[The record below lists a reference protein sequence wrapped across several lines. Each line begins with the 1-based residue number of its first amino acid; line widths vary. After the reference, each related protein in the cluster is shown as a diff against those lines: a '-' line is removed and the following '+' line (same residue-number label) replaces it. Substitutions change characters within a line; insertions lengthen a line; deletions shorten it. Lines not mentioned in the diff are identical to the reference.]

1 MIDHKR
7 NYHLDPQVLGKIG
20 KRHFFQD
27 IQNSFNWATGIGLEP
42 HQNFFRKK
50 IPTNAVARAVQTFG
64 QNGPWL
70 AGWLSKGKKFFVNL
84 AQTLDEHL
92 LKISAQ

>member
-1 MIDHKR
+1 MR
-7 NYHLDPQVLGKIG
+7 N
-20 KRHFFQD
+20 
-27 IQNSFNWATGIGLEP
+27 TGFSDAAKDLHPNYIS
-42 HQNFFRKK
+42 NTKK
-50 IPTNAVARAVQTFG
+50 SCILVFGTNTDAREVQSFG